1 LPAPTGVA
9 KLSGS
14 GGGQVGLLLLSPFV
28 KKGGGLVQ
36 ETYNHFSLL
45 ATVEEVFGL
54 GKLGYA
60 GGAEVKSFSTSL
72 F

>member
-1 LPAPTGVA
+1 LPALTGVA
-9 KLSGS
+9 KLSPP
-14 GGGQVGLLLLSPFV
+14 GGGQVGLLLLSPFI

-60 GGAEVKSFSTSL
+60 GGSEVKPFSASL